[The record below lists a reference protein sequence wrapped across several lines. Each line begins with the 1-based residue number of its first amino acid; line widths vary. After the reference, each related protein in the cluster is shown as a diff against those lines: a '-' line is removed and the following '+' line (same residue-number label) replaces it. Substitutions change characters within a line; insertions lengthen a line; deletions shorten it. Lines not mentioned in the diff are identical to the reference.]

1 VGQRFRIGEIIH
13 RYDVDVLIGEA
24 VRSTF
29 RPMRPNPL
37 MPTFTA
43 MVPPKEKFCVPNKYA
58 DLLEITLDGNRME
71 ESA

>member
-1 VGQRFRIGEIIH
+1 
-13 RYDVDVLIGEA
+13 
-24 VRSTF
+24 
-29 RPMRPNPL
+29 MRPNPL